1 MSSRLSGEK
10 MTSRIY
16 ETERIAN
23 INRKFGSGMFYYPA
37 LIVDAKGKRRN
48 ALFTAS
54 QIREATERATANPED
69 FRPSI
74 WDRVKGWFK

>member
-1 MSSRLSGEK
+1 
-10 MTSRIY
+10 
-16 ETERIAN
+16 
-23 INRKFGSGMFYYPA
+23 MFYYPA